1 MASDQVTV
9 DYICG
14 QLAGAGVVS
23 ARKMFG
29 EYGVYCDG
37 IIVGLICDNQL
48 FLKPVPALLALM
60 PGATLAPAY
69 PGGRPQ
75 VLVDE
80 ALEDADL
87 LAQAVRA
94 VMAAA
99 PPPKPGKPKSAKPK
113 PVKKV

>member
-1 MASDQVTV
+1 MASDQDTV
-9 DYICG
+9 DYICA
-14 QLAGAGVVS
+14 QMAGAGHIS

-48 FLKPVPALLALM
+48 FLKPVPAVLALM
-60 PGATLAPAY
+60 PDATLAPAY
-69 PGGRPQ
+69 PGGKPQ

-80 ALEDADL
+80 VLEDAEL

-94 VMAAA
+94 VVAAA
-99 PPPKPGKPKSAKPK
+99 PPPKPVKPKA
-113 PVKKV
+113 VKKG

>member
-1 MASDQVTV
+1 MASDQDTV

-14 QLAGAGVVS
+14 QMAGAGRIS

-48 FLKPVPALLALM
+48 FLKPVPAVLALM
-60 PGATLAPAY
+60 PDATLAPAY

-75 VLVDE
+75 LLVD
-80 ALEDADL
+80 AGLDDTDI
-87 LAQAVRA
+87 LAQAIRLIVA
-94 VMAAA
+94 VA
-99 PPPKPGKPKSAKPK
+99 PPPKPPKPKT
-113 PVKKV
+113 VKKG

>member
-1 MASDQVTV
+1 MASDQDTV

-14 QLAGAGVVS
+14 QMAGAGQIS

-48 FLKPVPALLALM
+48 FLKPVPAVLALM
-60 PGATLAPAY
+60 PDATLAPAY
-69 PGGRPQ
+69 PGGKPK

-80 ALEDADL
+80 ALDDTDL
-87 LAQAVRA
+87 LAQAIQLI
-94 VMAAA
+94 MAAA
-99 PPPKPGKPKSAKPK
+99 PVPKPKKPKVRK
-113 PVKKV
+113 

>member
-1 MASDQVTV
+1 MASEPGTV

-14 QLAGAGVVS
+14 QMRLAGVIA

-37 IIVGLICDNQL
+37 IIVGLICGDQL
-48 FLKPVPALLALM
+48 FLKPVPAVLALL

-69 PGGRPQ
+69 PGGKPQ

-80 ALEDADL
+80 ALEDPDL
-87 LAQAVRA
+87 LAQAVTA
-94 VMAAA
+94 IVAAA
-99 PPPKPGKPKSAKPK
+99 PPPKPVKSRRP
-113 PVKKV
+113 

>member
-1 MASDQVTV
+1 MASDQDTV

-14 QLAGAGVVS
+14 QMAGAGQIA

-48 FLKPVPALLALM
+48 FLKPVPLVLALM
-60 PGATLAPAY
+60 PDATLAPAY
-69 PGGRPQ
+69 PGGKPQ

-80 ALEDADL
+80 GLEDTDL
-87 LAQAVRA
+87 LAQAVRLIVA
-94 VMAAA
+94 VA
-99 PPPKPGKPKSAKPK
+99 PPPKPK
-113 PVKKV
+113 PVKKGQR

>member
-1 MASDQVTV
+1 MASDQDTV

-14 QLAGAGVVS
+14 QMAGAGQIS

-48 FLKPVPALLALM
+48 FLKPVSAVLALM
-60 PGATLAPAY
+60 PDATLAPAY

-80 ALEDADL
+80 ALDDTDL
-87 LAQAVRA
+87 LAHAVRLI
-94 VMAAA
+94 MAAA
-99 PPPKPGKPKSAKPK
+99 PVPKPKKPRKA
-113 PVKKV
+113 